1 MGNLDIIIFIVYGV
15 VIIAVGNWFARSKES
30 ERNSADYFFANKSLP
45 WFLVGSSIIAANIS
59 AEQFIGMSGSGFV
72 IGLGIA
78 TYEWIAALILIVV
91 AKYFLPVFVEKKI
104 FTMPQFLSLRYDNRI
119 KTILAIFWLSLFV
132 FVNLTSILYLGAL
145 ALQSIFGIKLIYGI
159 LGLAVFSLVYTIVN
173 GLKAIASTDIIQ
185 VFFLLVGGL
194 ITTYF
199 VVNHVGENTGILNG
213 FEALVTKIPDK
224 FHMIIKKSDP
234 NYFYL
239 PGIRAIIGGI
249 WIAGIYYFGANQYII
264 QKAFGTKSLREAQK
278 GMVFAGYLK
287 MILPFVSPKKWDAEH
302 PNLYTVIATLY
313 EDGKK
318 IMVKSERI
326 GFRKVV
332 REGNKLLV
340 NGKSV
345 ELRGACRHNIHPLLG
360 RMTTPEYDKMD
371 VLLAKESNMN
381 FIRTSHYPPSEAFL
395 DYCDEYGIYVE
406 DETAVCFVRSSQSKP
421 EFTERFL
428 SQLEEMVQN
437 HRNRPSII
445 IWSIGNEN
453 RFGDNF
459 VKSFDWLKAED
470 VTRPIIYS
478 YPGQVPDSLYVYDII
493 SMHYPSWK
501 GDREQFGLNIKGFS
515 HESMPVL
522 FDEWAHVACYNN
534 FELKEDPNVRNFWG
548 QSLDS
553 MWTNL
558 FETKGGLGGAIW
570 CMLDETFML
579 PEDLEGFDEW
589 WGIISSRIF
598 PSIYE
603 GHCVGFGEWGIV
615 DTWRRKKPEFLG
627 TKKAYSPTKIY
638 TKQIDDFQ
646 KGKELQIPIHNR
658 FDHTNFSELKIV
670 WEYGTKSGELEN
682 VNIEPHSKGVLVFPA
697 NNWNSSEKFN
707 IKFLQDD
714 SFLVD
719 EYNIQLG
726 KREVDLPIC
735 KSGNLTVKK
744 EKDIITVS
752 GKEFALNVNMKTGLL
767 ENVQRNGETII
778 ESGPFINFR
787 LPGKAILHSTIEM
800 DDYAKNW
807 KLTNFNFVENNGIA
821 TINSK
826 GTYDS
831 ISASFT
837 IKVDET
843 GVFNIDYNIEG
854 APKGKNIQE
863 VGIKFQVGDAFKT
876 LAWDRNSYFTAYPQS
891 DLGSPVGRVDIPQRT
906 EMNYRKKPNHGWEL
920 DMKGFYYFGLDKEL
934 PYTNIV
940 RALKEN
946 IYTYSLITQ
955 SGSKLEVISDG
966 VNACRFD
973 KIEGDNTL
981 IINSQW
987 DYSNLLWGNYMKQIK
1002 SGGEFGGQVKFL
1014 TR

>member
-1 MGNLDIIIFIVYGV
+1 MK
-15 VIIAVGNWFARSKES
+15 SKL
-30 ERNSADYFFANKSLP
+30 YQ
-45 WFLVGSSIIAANIS
+45 I
-59 AEQFIGMSGSGFV
+59 
-72 IGLGIA
+72 
-78 TYEWIAALILIVV
+78 LIL
-91 AKYFLPVFVEKKI
+91 
-104 FTMPQFLSLRYDNRI
+104 
-119 KTILAIFWLSLFV
+119 
-132 FVNLTSILYLGAL
+132 
-145 ALQSIFGIKLIYGI
+145 
-159 LGLAVFSLVYTIVN
+159 LAVVTCSCSKQESIKNIEVAGVKNPEIL
-173 GLKAIASTDIIQ
+173 
-185 VFFLLVGGL
+185 
-194 ITTYF
+194 
-199 VVNHVGENTGILNG
+199 LNG
-213 FEALVTKIPDK
+213 IWKFSMTPPDK
-224 FHMIIKKSDP
+224 FWENSVDFQNWSDIQVPGECQMQGFAIKHDQPYAYKHKFAVPQDYEGKQIQL
-234 NYFYL
+234 NFYGVYSYARVWVNGQFVREHFGGFTKWSCNITQFVTAGEVADL
-239 PGIRAIIGGI
+239 TVEIVDRADDISHGSGYAKHQIGGI
-249 WIAGIYYFGANQYII
+249 LRDVKLAALPKQNFEQLYFETDFDDKYIDSELKVFYSLKQNTPSKI
-264 QKAFGTKSLREAQK
+264 KIELLDSGNKVIKSLEKETNSQK
-278 GMVFAGYLK
+278 GKLTIPV
-287 MILPFVSPKKWDAEH
+287 VSPKKWDAEH

-345 ELRGACRHNIHPLLG
+345 KLRGACRHNIHPLLG

-558 FETKGGLGGAIW
+558 FETEGGLGGAIW

-589 WGIISSRIF
+589 WGIISSGII

-615 DTWRRKKPEFLG
+615 DTWRRKKPEFWG

-707 IKFLQDD
+707 IKFFQDD

-752 GKEFALNVNMKTGLL
+752 GKEFTLNVNMKTGLL

-778 ESGPFINFR
+778 ESGPFINFK

-891 DLGSPVGRVDIPQRT
+891 DLGSPIGRVDIPQRT